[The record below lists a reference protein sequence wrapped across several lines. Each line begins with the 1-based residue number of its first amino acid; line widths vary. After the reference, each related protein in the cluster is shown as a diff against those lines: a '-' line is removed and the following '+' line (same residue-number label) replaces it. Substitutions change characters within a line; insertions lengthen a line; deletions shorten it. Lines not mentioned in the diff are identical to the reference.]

1 MCRTTSLSEVPVPEI
16 PRSERQTQTRVVV
29 YTRTKNVDGQACTVY
44 RAGYYGPGG
53 KRVMRDCGD
62 LNRAQDI
69 LREAAQA
76 FGRSRPD
83 AYLGSG
89 QFR

>member
-1 MCRTTSLSEVPVPEI
+1 MPEI

>member
-1 MCRTTSLSEVPVPEI
+1 MPEI
-16 PRSERQTQTRVVV
+16 PRSERQTQTRVAV
-29 YTRTKNVDGQACTVY
+29 YTRTKNVDGKAYTVS
-44 RAGYYGPGG
+44 RAGFYEPGG
-53 KRVMRDCGD
+53 KWVMRDCGD
-62 LNRAQDI
+62 LNRAQGT

>member
-1 MCRTTSLSEVPVPEI
+1 M
-16 PRSERQTQTRVVV
+16 
-29 YTRTKNVDGQACTVY
+29 Y
-44 RAGYYGPGG
+44 RAGFYEPGG
-53 KRVMRDCGD
+53 KWVMRDCGD
-62 LNRAQDI
+62 LNRAQGT